1 LFHLHFGFAAVI
13 LTLVSSVV
21 FGLFYLRN
29 RNLAGVTLFHFIAG
43 GCALWFGL
51 L

>member
-1 LFHLHFGFAAVI
+1 MRSQAEAARSGHLS
-13 LTLVSSVV
+13 LV

-29 RNLAGVTLFHFIAG
+29 PNLAGVTLFHFIAG
-43 GCALWFGL
+43 GCAFWFGL